1 MANLPNDPTKHNGHY
16 AHHYATKYNNG
27 NLYGILPTTTDAY
40 HGNGLPPRG
49 SCEDPRFVARRKRP
63 SKLTWFRQVNLTHKI
78 FLLNLFFGPWDQIS
92 RSNMGCLCKDRGRI
106 LVSLP
111 DEKDQAKPLGLGRDF
126 LIDGFFFETF

>member
-63 SKLTWFRQVNLTHKI
+63 SKLTWFRQVNLINKI
-78 FLLNLFFGPWDQIS
+78 LFFFKSVFWTVRPNLAVKYGLPPWFFS
-92 RSNMGCLCKDRGRI
+92 SI
-106 LVSLP
+106 L
-111 DEKDQAKPLGLGRDF
+111 R
-126 LIDGFFFETF
+126 

>member
-63 SKLTWFRQVNLTHKI
+63 SKLTWFRQVNLT
-78 FLLNLFFGPWDQIS
+78 NNFF
-92 RSNMGCLCKDRGRI
+92 
-106 LVSLP
+106 
-111 DEKDQAKPLGLGRDF
+111 F
-126 LIDGFFFETF
+126 LICFLDR

>member
-63 SKLTWFRQVNLTHKI
+63 SKLTWFRQVNLIHHF
-78 FLLNLFFGPWDQIS
+78 FLIWFFGPWDQIL
-92 RSNMGCLCKDRGRI
+92 RSNMGCLFENCGRI
-106 LVSLP
+106 LSLYS
-111 DEKDQAKPLGLGRDF
+111 KVTVF
-126 LIDGFFFETF
+126 LNMSFQKIPWPRAQI

>member
-27 NLYGILPTTTDAY
+27 NLYGILPTTPDAY

-63 SKLTWFRQVNLTHKI
+63 SKLTWFRQVNLTHKT
-78 FLLNLFFGPWDQIS
+78 FFLNLDCETKSRGQIWVAS
-92 RSNMGCLCKDRGRI
+92 RVI
-106 LVSLP
+106 LVHGP
-111 DEKDQAKPLGLGRDF
+111 CQ
-126 LIDGFFFETF
+126 TW